1 MKVLIAD
8 DDPVWRKLLE
18 QNIRRWGY
26 EVTTAE
32 NGQEAWDIL
41 RQKDAPRV
49 AILDW
54 QMPEL
59 DGVEICRRI
68 RRSLDLPFI
77 FTIILTG
84 RDTRDDRRI
93 SVRRLR

>member
-8 DDPVWRKLLE
+8 DDPMWRVLLK
-18 QNIRRWGY
+18 QNVNKWGF
-26 EVTTAE
+26 EVITAE
-32 NGQEAWDIL
+32 DGRQAWDIL
-41 RQKDAPRV
+41 QGHEAPRV

-68 RRSLDLPFI
+68 RCALNRPFVY
-77 FTIILTG
+77 TIILTS
-84 RDTRDDRRI
+84 RDTRD
-93 SVRRLR
+93 